1 MSGRLAGKT
10 ALITGAS
17 SGQGAAEARLFAGEG
32 ARVVLCDVQDAAGE
46 AMAKAIRDAGG
57 KAEYRHLD
65 VGSEAEWKATVD
77 AVVAA
82 HGGLHILVNNAGVSL
97 RGVTLETT
105 KLADW
110 QRLLDVNLT
119 GPWLGIKAVAPAM
132 KAAGG
137 GAIVNTG
144 STAGMNGHFATAYSV
159 TKWGVR
165 GLTKSAANE
174 FAPWGIRV
182 NAVHPGIVE
191 TPMVAGSD
199 DFLEAMAWAT
209 PLERAASADEI
220 ATVVLFLASDEAS
233 FVTGIDLPVDGGFS
247 ASGLYRRVLL
257 RVKESAGGRL

>member
-1 MSGRLAGKT
+1 MGDRLAGKT

-17 SGQGAAEARLFAGEG
+17 SGQGAAEARLFAQEG
-32 ARVVLCDVQDAAGE
+32 ALVVLCDVQDKAGE
-46 AMAKAIRDAGG
+46 AMAKSIRDAGG

-65 VGSEAEWKATVD
+65 VASEAGWKAAVD

-82 HGGLHILVNNAGVSL
+82 HGALHVLVNNAGVSL

-105 KLADW
+105 PVADW
-110 QRLLDVNLT
+110 QRLMDINLT
-119 GPWLGIKAVAPAM
+119 CPFLGIRAVVPAM

-144 STAGMNGHFATAYSV
+144 SAAGMNGHFATAYSV
-159 TKWGVR
+159 SKWGLR

-199 DFLEAMAWAT
+199 DFLEAMTWAT
-209 PLERAASADEI
+209 PLARAASAEEI
-220 ATVVLFLASDEAS
+220 ATVVLFLACDESS

-257 RVKESAGGRL
+257 RVKESASGRI